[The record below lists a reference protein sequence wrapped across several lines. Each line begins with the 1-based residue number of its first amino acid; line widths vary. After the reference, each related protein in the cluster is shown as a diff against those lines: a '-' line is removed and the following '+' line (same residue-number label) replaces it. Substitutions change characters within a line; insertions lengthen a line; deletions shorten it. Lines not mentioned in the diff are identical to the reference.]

1 MAKKKSEEL
10 WDASYSR
17 GEVLNRTAV
26 QRPGKKALPSEN
38 KGLFVGKE

>member
-1 MAKKKSEEL
+1 MAKKKSAEL
-10 WDASYSR
+10 WDASRSG

-26 QRPGKKALPSEN
+26 QKPGKNTLPSEN